1 MSRLPEET
9 LPRPGDWRA
18 FAEAVSA
25 TASVCQG
32 PWSSTELQN
41 PQRSL
46 AGYTEH
52 YRGYKAR
59 IDGYV
64 REIQAKLGREERDRA
79 ISVASDDSSVVALD
93 TPEKR
98 ATELIDITLLDDNE

>member
-32 PWSSTELQN
+32 RWSSTELQN

-64 REIQAKLGREERDRA
+64 REIQAKLSHEDRDRA
-79 ISVASDDSSVVALD
+79 FSVASDDSSVVALD